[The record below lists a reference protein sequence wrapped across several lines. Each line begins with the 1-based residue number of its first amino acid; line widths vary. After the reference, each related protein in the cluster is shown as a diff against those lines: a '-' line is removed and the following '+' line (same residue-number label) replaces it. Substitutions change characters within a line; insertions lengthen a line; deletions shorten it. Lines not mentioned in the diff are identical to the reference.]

1 MYNALDRPVAS
12 SRSTLSHWLAVAA
25 VAGPS
30 YERMAVV
37 SSDHG
42 DESLS
47 AEGMLRAP
55 SGDGGK
61 SGPRLVEPEEV
72 RQHDG
77 KDGRSFWGVVDGFVV
92 DASEFIQTHPGG
104 MKKLLS
110 VDSAETGATG
120 QPFGFSFS
128 RGHNAHFPDTGRR
141 FKEGVKRFLSGG
153 GGGGLVLPPAD
164 VVFPNHGKI
173 TILGQLAKG

>member
-1 MYNALDRPVAS
+1 VRG
-12 SRSTLSHWLAVAA
+12 TAVPGT
-25 VAGPS
+25 VVRG
-30 YERMAVV
+30 MAVV

-42 DESLS
+42 NESLS
-47 AEGMLRAP
+47 AEGMLRA
-55 SGDGGK
+55 SGGDRGK
-61 SGPRLVEPEEV
+61 PGPRLIAPEEV

-77 KDGRSFWGVVDGFVV
+77 QGGRRFWGVVDGWVV

-128 RGHNAHFPDTGRR
+128 RGRNAHFPDTGKR

-153 GGGGLVLPPAD
+153 GCGPVLPPAD
-164 VVFPNHGKI
+164 VVFPPHGKI
-173 TILGQLAKG
+173 TILGQLAKS